1 MTRRTQG
8 LLCAAAF
15 VMAAP
20 AMAQYKYVGPDGRVT
35 YSDRPPP
42 TSERVVSERKLNEP
56 TAPATPLPFEV
67 QQATSKYPVTL
78 YSGERCPPCDEA
90 RTYLRNRG
98 VPYTE
103 KTVTSDDDIA
113 LFKQQSPDGS
123 APVVAVGNRK
133 TVGYAQSTL
142 SALLD
147 AAGYPQAAQLPRDYQ
162 NPVPTPLSP
171 NTRTAAQN
179 VTTPPSPSPSPP
191 ARRTAPPAPA
201 ANPPPPGTPPGFR
214 F

>member
-1 MTRRTQG
+1 MTRRIQG
-8 LLCAAAF
+8 LLAAAAF

-20 AMAQYKYVGPDGRVT
+20 AMAQYKYVGPDGRIT
-35 YSDRPPP
+35 YSDRPAP
-42 TSERVVSERKLNEP
+42 TSERIVSQHKLNEA
-56 TAPATPLPFEV
+56 TALPTPLPFEV

-78 YSGERCPPCDEA
+78 YSGERCPPCDDA

-113 LFKQQSPDGS
+113 LFKALSPDGS

-133 TVGYAQSTL
+133 AVGYAQTTV

-147 AAGYPQAAQLPRDYQ
+147 AAGYPQAAQLPRDFQ
-162 NPVPTPLSP
+162 NPAPTPLSP

-179 VTTPPSPSPSPP
+179 VAAPAAAPTP
-191 ARRTAPPAPA
+191 ARNGPAAAANTPPPAPA
-201 ANPPPPGTPPGFR
+201 SPPGFR